1 MWEKRLIVCVGGI
14 AVAAVTIS
22 LAAAGCSSNTVIA
35 ATGTTIGVELAENP
49 ATHVPHA
56 KLGYN
61 RAELAY
67 VPTNRPGPQ
76 EEAPKDGKICGAEDT
91 AEVLME
97 IKYAGIFSWGAGGG
111 IYQRLAV
118 GKTAVQQ
125 PGAAYMFARDVSGN
139 LEPETAA
146 QIKAALRNMPDA
158 ATVDQLKAMAPL
170 RKAYVAFY
178 DDAGKKQLFDQA
190 AKAQCFNDFADFL
203 AADADRI
210 TDEKIQGIRRQ
221 IEADADVKAKLAD
234 FSK

>member
-1 MWEKRLIVCVGGI
+1 MKKRRFLVCVVGLAI
-14 AVAAVTIS
+14 VAVS
-22 LAAAGCSSNTVIA
+22 LSLVAAGCSSNTVIA

-76 EEAPKDGKICGAEDT
+76 EPASADGTISGAENT

-97 IKYAGIFSWGAGGG
+97 IKYAGIFSWGEGGG

-118 GKTAVQQ
+118 GKTAVKQ
-125 PGAAYMFARDVSGN
+125 PGAAYMFARDVSGK
-139 LEPETAA
+139 LEPEAAA

-158 ATVDQLKAMAPL
+158 PTVDQLKAIAPL
-170 RKAYVAFY
+170 RKAYVTFY
-178 DDAGKKQLFDQA
+178 DNTGKRDLFNKA
-190 AKAQCFNDFADFL
+190 AKTQCFNDFADFL

-210 TDEKIQGIRRQ
+210 TDGKIQEIRRQ
-221 IEADADVKAKLAD
+221 LEADTDVKAKLAD